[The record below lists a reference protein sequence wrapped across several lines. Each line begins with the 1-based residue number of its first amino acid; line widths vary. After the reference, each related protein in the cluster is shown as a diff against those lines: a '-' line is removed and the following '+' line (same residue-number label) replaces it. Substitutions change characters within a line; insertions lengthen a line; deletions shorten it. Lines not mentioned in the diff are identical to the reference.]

1 MSEDIPR
8 KQHSRYY
15 EDSDDMVERI
25 RRLRA
30 AFEKKINSFQGV
42 DWPYYEK
49 RVIVGKKKKDEVS
62 AAAPQP
68 AATPVSSVEAQL
80 VTETEPGTASTMDSQ
95 KGDHGA
101 GLPSDQT
108 AAWWEARRRAHKAA
122 SAQASDKK
130 MLPPNGGDE

>member
-42 DWPYYEK
+42 GWPYYEK
-49 RVIVGKKKKDEVS
+49 RVIVGKKKRDEVPAADPS
-62 AAAPQP
+62 LAGASEGEEGMQGPSSSEPRPASPVDRLQGVPNDSLPPDETSAWWAAQRRVQKAAA
-68 AATPVSSVEAQL
+68 
-80 VTETEPGTASTMDSQ
+80 
-95 KGDHGA
+95 
-101 GLPSDQT
+101 
-108 AAWWEARRRAHKAA
+108 ARAR
-122 SAQASDKK
+122 DKK
-130 MLPPNGGDE
+130 SSPPNGGGE

>member
-49 RVIVGKKKKDEVS
+49 RVIVGKKKKDEAPTADPSLSGAGESKEEMRGPTLSEASPASPVDCLQGPPNDS
-62 AAAPQP
+62 LPSGETSAWWAAQRRVQKTAAAR
-68 AATPVSSVEAQL
+68 
-80 VTETEPGTASTMDSQ
+80 
-95 KGDHGA
+95 
-101 GLPSDQT
+101 
-108 AAWWEARRRAHKAA
+108 AR
-122 SAQASDKK
+122 DKK
-130 MLPPNGGDE
+130 SLPLDGGGE

>member
-49 RVIVGKKKKDEVS
+49 RVIVGKKKKDE
-62 AAAPQP
+62 APTADPILVGASEREEGMQGPSSSEPSP
-68 AATPVSSVEAQL
+68 ALPLDRPQ
-80 VTETEPGTASTMDSQ
+80 
-95 KGDHGA
+95 GA
-101 GLPSDQT
+101 PNDPLPSDET
-108 AAWWEARRRAHKAA
+108 SAWWAAQRRVQKAA
-122 SAQASDKK
+122 AARARDKK
-130 MLPPNGGDE
+130 SLPPNGGGE

>member
-25 RRLRA
+25 RRLKA

-49 RVIVGKKKKDEVS
+49 RVIVGKKKKEQ
-62 AAAPQP
+62 APTTDP
-68 AATPVSSVEAQL
+68 SLA
-80 VTETEPGTASTMDSQ
+80 
-95 KGDHGA
+95 GA
-101 GLPSDQT
+101 GESTAEIRSPSSSEPRPASPVDRPQGTPNDSLPSDET
-108 AAWWEARRRAHKAA
+108 SAWWAAQRRVQKAA
-122 SAQASDKK
+122 AARARDKK
-130 MLPPNGGDE
+130 SSPPNGGGE

>member
-49 RVIVGKKKKDEVS
+49 RVIVGKKKKDEAPS
-62 AAAPQP
+62 AAPQP
-68 AATPVSSVEAQL
+68 AATPVSSVEPQA
-80 VTETEPGTASTMDSQ
+80 VTETEPSAPPTTDGQ
-95 KGDHGA
+95 QDHRDA
-101 GLPSDQT
+101 VLPSDQS
-108 AAWWEARRRAHKAA
+108 AAWWEARRRAQKAA
-122 SAQASDKK
+122 SAPAHDKK
-130 MLPPNGGDE
+130 KLPPDGSNE